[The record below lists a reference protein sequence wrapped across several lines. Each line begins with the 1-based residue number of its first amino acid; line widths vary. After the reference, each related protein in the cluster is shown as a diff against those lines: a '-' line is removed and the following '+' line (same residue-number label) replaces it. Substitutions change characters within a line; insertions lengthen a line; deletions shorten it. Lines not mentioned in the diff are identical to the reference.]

1 MFSVTIVISVVVS
14 ILGKAKY
21 FKAAQLRLIQM
32 ESRDIFLETKKKRE
46 KERKKEKN
54 GRKEE
59 KRKYHVYK
67 QKYLNNLLLLA
78 LFSLFL
84 ALTFLSFSKKLVSTS
99 SKTCYIQRTTTDS

>member
-1 MFSVTIVISVVVS
+1 MEMLELVRDIINLMRRLDTVAHRSTSYVLSDQITGSQVFSTTIVISVVVS
-14 ILGKAKY
+14 ILGKSKY

-67 QKYLNNLLLLA
+67 
-78 LFSLFL
+78 
-84 ALTFLSFSKKLVSTS
+84 
-99 SKTCYIQRTTTDS
+99 